1 MANYYELRNKYN
13 RVVFRGTTPQLLSQ
27 FEITVNTLDY
37 ARREG
42 SLWGVY
48 SIESIPPTKDF
59 VEFKKEDGKKEK
71 KKQRVRV
78 VNRTSSSV
86 WYTYKE
92 KKK

>member
-13 RVVFRGTTPQLLSQ
+13 RVVFRGTTPQLLYQ

-42 SLWGVY
+42 YLWGVY
-48 SIESIPPTKDF
+48 SIENIPPTKDF